1 MQIPIK
7 NLCHVIAH
15 ISSTTYMAISSKF
28 SIFSA
33 DVAKDDDFA
42 LMEFILKK
50 QGNLIQIVL
59 IKTFIY

>member
-7 NLCHVIAH
+7 NLCHLIFVNIVIAH
-15 ISSTTYMAISSKF
+15 ISSTTYMAISS
-28 SIFSA
+28 
-33 DVAKDDDFA
+33 DDDDFA

>member
-1 MQIPIK
+1 
-7 NLCHVIAH
+7 
-15 ISSTTYMAISSKF
+15 MAISSKF